1 MPSSPERLRGHYGA
15 AHAPE
20 QYGLDV
26 VVRGRCFW
34 GGGRESEEE
43 HGVLRVDVEPLYAQ
57 RVKKER
63 EIQYS
68 LCWPQ
73 KKRGRESRF

>member
-1 MPSSPERLRGHYGA
+1 MPSSPERLRGHHGA

-20 QYGLDV
+20 QNGLDV

-43 HGVLRVDVEPLYAQ
+43 HGVLRVDVEPLYAK

-63 EIQYS
+63 EI
-68 LCWPQ
+68 LTLLA
-73 KKRGRESRF
+73 KKSWSKVA